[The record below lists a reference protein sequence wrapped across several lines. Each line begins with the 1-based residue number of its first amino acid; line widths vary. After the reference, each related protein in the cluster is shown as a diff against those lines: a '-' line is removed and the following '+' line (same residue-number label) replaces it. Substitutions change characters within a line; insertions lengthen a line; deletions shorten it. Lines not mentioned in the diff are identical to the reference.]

1 MDSQQDYTE
10 SPSLS
15 HRRIVMPI
23 TQDLFL
29 ILSISALCELSIGL
43 DMLNFDQR
51 NGITSVSFLGMFRN
65 VNVGSMLSL
74 N

>member
-1 MDSQQDYTE
+1 
-10 SPSLS
+10 
-15 HRRIVMPI
+15 MPI